1 MEQWKM
7 MQKKNKKMELIG
19 IISVILCLTIGI
31 VCDWNVLIKKNI
43 LIPVDD
49 IQSFSLTILQI
60 QATIGTLIFTI
71 ITLIT
76 GSISDSY
83 MGISISD
90 FYLSIKP
97 WKLTQKKLII
107 ISLGLCLASV
117 IFHSLGLYNVVF
129 YLFVATLVVV
139 LISINE
145 IYSAFKGKNKQNNEI
160 ETYIYY
166 MLESDIEYGK
176 KLNIFQ
182 NFVLDW
188 ENVVDSQ
195 NQQNYDKFL
204 EIFEKGMSAIWN
216 YRTDEA
222 LSAIE
227 QQCCSVSYCLL
238 KSDKKILQEYGIEFV
253 QEIYD
258 RLWSFILNCIEKK
271 ESILNEYE
279 RGFPFFTEIYS
290 ELIQSIDEMTVED
303 VEKRFKFANFVD
315 LVLRISIWFS
325 YKKDNEDSEDEE
337 ENEKMRYRRYRYNYQ
352 SDVNELS
359 SFARYMGVYLRKQ
372 NNRNNI
378 VNQENWAN
386 VLKSWSSFSTYNIPE
401 ERVEDFLKAVVN
413 SYFSYYYGMLVNGQE
428 NILKIGLY
436 LNKMENIITM
446 ENKYEAL
453 LYLSVHCYIYY
464 LAIRETDDCVPDDI
478 RQSALNLWNDKEV
491 RNAFRNFLHILSE
504 NPEWLELDVLN
515 QMHDAVNRFEMFPQY
530 RLSKCMII
538 EQVTSDFY
546 LFIVLFMSH
555 EYFLPDLLERNIDDR
570 RVFRYVSD
578 GMGGKTIELF
588 SELYRT
594 ISLENKSEELID
606 KEVSL
611 MYNDFEKIA
620 KKKQKERY
628 IRLAKEEQE
637 NYELKINEE
646 EICKTIKEN
655 IIKNISEKF
664 APILVKEDEKNESIK
679 VDLLRLIEY
688 TKSVGTNDS
697 INGQY
702 SHINGSFLF
711 GIEKFLRQRKA
722 VDYKRRFKD
731 FSDDM
736 DFVKYLEEHHLYLLL
751 GSQYILKNKD
761 YMVSAQYKK
770 LLENYETIYTISSDG
785 IALKQNSI
793 EVCLHDVDVTIH
805 PSNIQEEMVEYDEE
819 DGKYKYAIVDGLPI
833 DFDKTELSE
842 FLYNSRKIIDITAH
856 ISIQINEKLCGTI
869 FTRENIDDEI

>member
-7 MQKKNKKMELIG
+7 IQKKNKKMELIG
-19 IISVILCLTIGI
+19 IISVILCLTIGT
-31 VCDWNVLIKKNI
+31 VCDWNVLVNKNI

-71 ITLIT
+71 IALIT
-76 GSISDSY
+76 GSISESY

-107 ISLGLCLASV
+107 ISLGLCLAGV

-129 YLFVATLVVV
+129 YLFIATLVVV

-145 IYSAFKGKNKQNNEI
+145 IYSAFKGKNKQNDEI

-166 MLESDIEYGK
+166 MLESNIEFGK
-176 KLNIFQ
+176 KLNLFQ

-195 NQQNYDKFL
+195 NQKSYDKFL
-204 EIFEKGMSAIWN
+204 EIFEKGMSAIWD

-227 QQCCSVSYCLL
+227 QQCYSVSYCLL
-238 KSDKKILQEYGIEFV
+238 KSDKKMLQEYGIEFV

-258 RLWSFILNCIEKK
+258 RLWFFILNGIEKK

-279 RGFPFFTEIYS
+279 SGFPFFTEIYG

-303 VEKRFKFANFVD
+303 VEKRFKFDNLVD

-325 YKKDNEDSEDEE
+325 YKENNEDEE
-337 ENEKMRYRRYRYNYQ
+337 EKEKRRYRRYRYNYQ
-352 SDVNELS
+352 SDVSELS

-372 NNRNNI
+372 NNKNNI
-378 VNQENWAN
+378 VNQEIWAN
-386 VLKSWSSFSTYNIPE
+386 VLNSWSSFSTYNIPE
-401 ERVEDFLKAVVN
+401 ERVEDFLKTVVN
-413 SYFSYYYGMLVNGQE
+413 SYFSYCYGMLVNGQE

-436 LNKMENIITM
+436 LKRMGNIIRLD
-446 ENKYEAL
+446 NKYEVL

-464 LAIRETDDCVPDDI
+464 LAIRETDDCVSNDI
-478 RQSALNLWNDKEV
+478 RQSALNLWEDEEV
-491 RNAFRNFLHILSE
+491 RKAFKNFLNILSE

-515 QMHDAVNRFEMFPQY
+515 QMNDVLKRFEMFPQY
-530 RLSKCMII
+530 RSSKYMII
-538 EQVTSDFY
+538 EPVTADFY

-555 EYFLPDLLERNIDDR
+555 EYLLPGILEKNIDDM

-578 GMGGKTIELF
+578 GMGDKTIELF
-588 SELYRT
+588 SELYQA
-594 ISLENKSEELID
+594 ISVENKSEELID
-606 KEVSL
+606 KEVGL
-611 MYNDFEKIA
+611 MYNDFEKMA
-620 KKKQKERY
+620 KKKKKERY
-628 IRLAKEEQE
+628 IRLAKEEQK

-646 EICKTIKEN
+646 EICKMIKAN
-655 IIKNISEKF
+655 VIKDICEKF
-664 APILVKEDEKNESIK
+664 APILVEEDEKNESIK
-679 VDLLRLIEY
+679 VDLLRLFEC
-688 TKSVGTNDS
+688 TKSIDANDS
-697 INGQY
+697 INGNY
-702 SHINGSFLF
+702 SHINEHFLL
-711 GIEKFLRQRKA
+711 GIENILSQRKV

-736 DFVKYLEEHHLYLLL
+736 DFIKYLEEQHLYLLL
-751 GSQYILKNKD
+751 GSRYIFKNKD
-761 YMVSAQYKK
+761 YMVSAKYEK
-770 LLENYETIYTISSDG
+770 LLENYETIYTVSSNG
-785 IALKQNSI
+785 IALKRNSI
-793 EVCLHDVDVTIH
+793 QVCLHDVDVTIH
-805 PSNIQEEMVEYDEE
+805 PSNIQEEKVEYNEE
-819 DGKYKYAIVDGLPI
+819 DGKYKYAIVNGIPI
-833 DFDKTELSE
+833 DFDKDELNE
-842 FLYNSRKIIDITAH
+842 FLYNSRKIINITAH
-856 ISIQINEKLCGTI
+856 ISIQINEELCGTI
-869 FTRENIDDEI
+869 FTRKI

>member
-7 MQKKNKKMELIG
+7 IQKKNKKMELIG
-19 IISVILCLTIGI
+19 IISVILCLTIGT
-31 VCDWNVLIKKNI
+31 VCDWNVLVNKNI

-71 ITLIT
+71 IALIT

-107 ISLGLCLASV
+107 ISLGLCLAGV

-129 YLFVATLVVV
+129 YLFIATLIVV

-145 IYSAFKGKNKQNNEI
+145 IYSAFKGKNKQNDEI

-166 MLESDIEYGK
+166 MLESNIEFGK
-176 KLNIFQ
+176 KLNVFQ

-195 NQQNYDKFL
+195 NQKSYDKFL
-204 EIFEKGMSAIWN
+204 EIFEKGMSAIWD

-227 QQCCSVSYCLL
+227 QQCYSVSYCLL
-238 KSDKKILQEYGIEFV
+238 KSDKKMLQEYGIEFV

-258 RLWSFILNCIEKK
+258 RLWSFILNGIEKK

-279 RGFPFFTEIYS
+279 SGFPFFTEIYG

-303 VEKRFKFANFVD
+303 VEKRFKFDNLVD

-325 YKKDNEDSEDEE
+325 YKENNEDEE
-337 ENEKMRYRRYRYNYQ
+337 EKEKMRYRRYRYNYQ
-352 SDVNELS
+352 SDVSELS
-359 SFARYMGVYLRKQ
+359 FFARYMGVYLRKQ
-372 NNRNNI
+372 NNKNNI
-378 VNQENWAN
+378 VNQEIWAN
-386 VLKSWSSFSTYNIPE
+386 VLNSWSSFSTYNIPE
-401 ERVEDFLKAVVN
+401 ERVEDFLKTVVN
-413 SYFSYYYGMLVNGQE
+413 SYFSYCYGMLVNGQE

-436 LNKMENIITM
+436 LKRMGNIIKLD
-446 ENKYEAL
+446 NKYEVL

-464 LAIRETDDCVPDDI
+464 LAIRETDDCVSNDI
-478 RQSALNLWNDKEV
+478 RQSALNLWEDEDV
-491 RNAFRNFLHILSE
+491 RKAFKNFLNILSE

-515 QMHDAVNRFEMFPQY
+515 QMHDVVKRFEMFPQY
-530 RLSKCMII
+530 RSSKYMII
-538 EQVTSDFY
+538 EPVTSDFY

-555 EYFLPDLLERNIDDR
+555 EYLLPGILEKNIDDM

-578 GMGGKTIELF
+578 GMGDKTIELF
-588 SELYRT
+588 SELYQS
-594 ISLENKSEELID
+594 ISVQNKSEELID
-606 KEVSL
+606 KEVGL
-611 MYNDFEKIA
+611 MYNDFEKMA
-620 KKKQKERY
+620 KKKKKERY
-628 IRLAKEEQE
+628 IRLAKEEQK

-646 EICKTIKEN
+646 EICKMIKAN
-655 IIKNISEKF
+655 VIKDICEKF
-664 APILVKEDEKNESIK
+664 APILVEEDEKNESIK
-679 VDLLRLIEY
+679 VDLLRLFEC
-688 TKSVGTNDS
+688 TKSIDANDS
-697 INGQY
+697 INGNY
-702 SHINGSFLF
+702 SHINEHFLL
-711 GIEKFLRQRKA
+711 GIENILSQRKV

-736 DFVKYLEEHHLYLLL
+736 DFIKYLEEQHLYLLL
-751 GSQYILKNKD
+751 GSRYIFKNKD
-761 YMVSAQYKK
+761 YMVSAKYEK
-770 LLENYETIYTISSDG
+770 LLENYETIYTVSSNG
-785 IALKQNSI
+785 IALKRNSI
-793 EVCLHDVDVTIH
+793 QVCLHDVDVTIH
-805 PSNIQEEMVEYDEE
+805 PSNIQEEKVEYNEE
-819 DGKYKYAIVDGLPI
+819 DGKYKYAIVNGIPI
-833 DFDKTELSE
+833 DFDKDELNE
-842 FLYNSRKIIDITAH
+842 FLYNSRKIINITAH
-856 ISIQINEKLCGTI
+856 ISIQINEELCGTI
-869 FTRENIDDEI
+869 FTRKI